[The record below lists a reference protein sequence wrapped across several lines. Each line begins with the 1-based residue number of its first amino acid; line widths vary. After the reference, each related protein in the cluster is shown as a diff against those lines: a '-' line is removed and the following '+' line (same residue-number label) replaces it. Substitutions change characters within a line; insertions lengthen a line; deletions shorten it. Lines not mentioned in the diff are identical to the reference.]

1 MTETN
6 KREGRSEKDS
16 EEINSAFACPVL
28 AGERRRTQ
36 LARAWG
42 SQGVRGVCT
51 KSGFCY
57 ANSNDV

>member
-6 KREGRSEKDS
+6 KREGMRGKKKWGEGRSEKDS

-28 AGERRRTQ
+28 ADERRRTQ

-42 SQGVRGVCT
+42 SQG
-51 KSGFCY
+51 
-57 ANSNDV
+57 